1 MMGTKKEALKGYD
14 SCLETIIRFAPEAL
28 PLFADTWSRFPQGEV
43 AEKIVNTLAGK
54 VDMWNKITPD
64 IADEL
69 MATIK
74 SINYH
79 REY

>member
-1 MMGTKKEALKGYD
+1 MMVKEALRDYE
-14 SCLETIIRFAPEAL
+14 SCLETIIRYAPEAL
-28 PLFADTWSRFPQGEV
+28 SLFADTWSRFPQGEA
-43 AEKIVNTLAGK
+43 AEKIVHTLEKK
-54 VDMWNKITPD
+54 VDMWKKITPD

-69 MATIK
+69 MCTIK